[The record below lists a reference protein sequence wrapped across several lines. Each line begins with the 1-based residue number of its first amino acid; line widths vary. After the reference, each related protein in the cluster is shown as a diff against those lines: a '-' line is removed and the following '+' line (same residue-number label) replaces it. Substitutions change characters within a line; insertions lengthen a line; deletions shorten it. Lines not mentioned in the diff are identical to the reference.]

1 VGTVVI
7 MTIVKLT
14 VGVRSNVREEITGLD
29 LSEHGEEAYPG
40 GVGIGE
46 GVIFSATPAGSPSSR

>member
-1 VGTVVI
+1 